1 MVSPTVNTFPRPQK
15 RRHGLGCIAWSL
27 LILVLLLLGLSMA
40 WLFVIRPPLHNLAVA
55 EINATLDRTEED
67 IHPPPFFLPG
77 IPIPIP
83 IQEHTLTN
91 LLTPNGE
98 ASDPVKNPV
107 AHITP
112 SNVRLDF
119 QVYSFPCAIT
129 AVPRVDNGHLV
140 VSDVNIEG
148 IVRFIMSPDEMTTLL
163 DTHLSHAQELF
174 QHSVTNVQLQNQE
187 MDLTFQ

>member
-1 MVSPTVNTFPRPQK
+1 
-15 RRHGLGCIAWSL
+15 
-27 LILVLLLLGLSMA
+27 MA
-40 WLFVIRPPLHNLAVA
+40 WLFVIRPPLHSLAVA
-55 EINATLDRTEED
+55 EINTVMDRKEAD
-67 IHPPPFFLPG
+67 IHPPPFFVSG
-77 IPIPIP
+77 IPIP
-83 IQEHTLTN
+83 IQEQTLTD
-91 LLTPNGE
+91 LLTPNGG
-98 ASDPVKNPV
+98 ASNPIKNPV

-112 SNVRLDF
+112 SNIRLDF
-119 QVYSFPCAIT
+119 QAYGFPCAIT

>member
-1 MVSPTVNTFPRPQK
+1 MVNTFLRPQK

-40 WLFVIRPPLHNLAVA
+40 WLFVIRPPLHNLAIA
-55 EINATLDRTEED
+55 EINTALDRKEEN
-67 IHPPPFFLPG
+67 IYPPPFFLPG
-77 IPIPIP
+77 IPIPI
-83 IQEHTLTN
+83 QEQTLTE
-91 LLTPNGE
+91 LLTPNGG
-98 ASDPVKNPV
+98 ASDPIKNPV

-119 QVYSFPCAIT
+119 QVYGFSCAIT
-129 AVPRVDNGHLV
+129 GVPRVLNGHLV

>member
-1 MVSPTVNTFPRPQK
+1 
-15 RRHGLGCIAWSL
+15 
-27 LILVLLLLGLSMA
+27 MA

-55 EINATLDRTEED
+55 EINATLNCTEED
-67 IHPPPFFLPG
+67 IHSPPFFLSG
-77 IPIPIP
+77 IPLP
-83 IQEHTLTN
+83 IQEQTLTD
-91 LLTPNGE
+91 LLTPNGGT
-98 ASDPVKNPV
+98 SDPIKNPV

-119 QVYSFPCAIT
+119 QVYGFSCAIT
-129 AVPRVDNGHLV
+129 AVPRVDNAHLV

-163 DTHLSHAQELF
+163 DTHLSHAQERF